1 MCGTAGPFINL
12 RRATGYSGT
21 AGVSSINSMALP
33 PQAGEDAAP
42 FGSLMFRQA
51 MLASISFTFALSGCS
66 APRPAIEVTNPDPS
80 GKIPAMKKAVREHDL
95 TAVRQLV
102 KDLDSDDPA
111 VRMFAIHALHELSG
125 QRYDYDYFADE
136 VQRQPALKRW
146 QEWLAHQE
154 GKSPSARPGDDSRLV
169 GGKPGD

>member
-1 MCGTAGPFINL
+1 
-12 RRATGYSGT
+12 
-21 AGVSSINSMALP
+21 MALP
-33 PQAGEDAAP
+33 PQIGEDAAP
-42 FGSLMFRQA
+42 FGSAMFREA
-51 MLASISFTFALSGCS
+51 ILASISLTLAIGGCS

-111 VRMFAIHALHELSG
+111 VRLFAIHALQELTG
-125 QRYDYDYFADE
+125 QRYGYDYFADE
-136 VQRQPALKRW
+136 VQRRAALHRW

-154 GKSPSARPGDDSRLV
+154 GKTPSAQPGDDSRLV
-169 GGKPGD
+169 GARQENK